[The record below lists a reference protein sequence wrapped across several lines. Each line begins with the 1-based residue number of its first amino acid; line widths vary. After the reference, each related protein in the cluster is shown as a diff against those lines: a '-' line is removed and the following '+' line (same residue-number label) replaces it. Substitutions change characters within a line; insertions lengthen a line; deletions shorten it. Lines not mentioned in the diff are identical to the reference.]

1 MSYFYVIWLQDM
13 LVRKRLRRGQHFKF
27 SWTLNMHICN
37 VKPFALKRDLLPNF
51 IPSIKIH
58 YNYRHCWNSS
68 TEYRNLYA
76 LFYLWHCS
84 AFKGY
89 MQSIYYQIHFIC
101 LIFTWN
107 MTGKIGQ
114 FGILTNYLLIIQ
126 PCRFYTIYS
135 AVMGNARFCLQ
146 LMIIADND

>member
-13 LVRKRLRRGQHFKF
+13 LVRKRLRRGQNFKF

-37 VKPFALKRDLLPNF
+37 VKPFALKRDLFYLILFHQLKCTITIAIVEIRPLNTEICMLCF
-51 IPSIKIH
+51 TFGIAVHLKGTCSPSII
-58 YNYRHCWNSS
+58 R
-68 TEYRNLYA
+68 
-76 LFYLWHCS
+76 
-84 AFKGY
+84 
-89 MQSIYYQIHFIC
+89 HFIC